1 MLHILILE
9 LFISLRVPHLGDVGT
24 VVSHL
29 LLLVDDHPL
38 SRDHHK
44 LLSSRFGR
52 IFAVY
57 S

>member
-29 LLLVDDHPL
+29 LLLVDNHTL

-44 LLSSRFGR
+44 FLTSRFGR
-52 IFAVY
+52 IFTVY
-57 S
+57 N

>member
-29 LLLVDDHPL
+29 LLLVDDHTL

-44 LLSSRFGR
+44 LLSSRLGR